1 MVLDIQDGDVIRLLE
16 DAGGL
21 PTLPNVAT
29 RVIEATDGPETTVK
43 EVAGLIEK
51 DMALSAK
58 VLQIINSPFYGFGR
72 GISSVNEAVSL
83 MGFKQVGSIALGLAA
98 MSSLPRV
105 NVVGFDY
112 EQFWERSLANAVSA
126 VMITS
131 RVNREASHG
140 IFTISLLQNIG
151 TYLLARH
158 LPVLHGYALAIADQR
173 DIHIARAELEALG
186 TDHAMVGAHL
196 AGRWN
201 LPPNMTIPIRH
212 HHYLDQDAEL
222 DSTSTAGDLLLSI
235 HLLNVASL
243 LSETHYAADEDPVKD
258 LLIERAQ
265 DLLGLD
271 ESGVNELLADLSA
284 EIASV
289 RLLFRAEE
297 TEAAAPEVEYEETC
311 PECTTENGPG
321 HKFCKEC
328 GSSLRRVVQQR
339 VDTTPAKRILVAED
353 SAATRTAIS
362 AMLKRM
368 GYEVVVALNGE
379 EAVDLARQV
388 NPDLILMDIMMPVMD
403 GIESLKA
410 IRSEV
415 RLRTIPIVML
425 TSTTD
430 VRMVTEAIECG
441 ANDYIAKPFSVTLLT
456 ERVERYIHAR

>member
-1 MVLDIQDGDVIRLLE
+1 MALEIQDGEVFRLIE
-16 DAGGL
+16 GASGL

-43 EVAGLIEK
+43 EVAALIEK

-58 VLQIINSPFYGFGR
+58 VLQIINSPFYGFSR
-72 GISSVNEAVSL
+72 GISTVNEAVSL

-98 MSSLPRV
+98 MSSLPKV
-105 NVVGFDY
+105 DVVGFDY
-112 EQFWERSLANAVSA
+112 EQFWERSLAHAVSA

-140 IFTISLLQNIG
+140 IFTVSLLQNIG
-151 TYLLARH
+151 TYILARH

-173 DIHIARAELEALG
+173 GIHLAQAELEALG
-186 TDHAMVGAHL
+186 TDHADIGAHL
-196 AGRWN
+196 AERWN

-212 HHYLDQDAEL
+212 HHYLDQGVEL
-222 DSTSTAGDLLLSI
+222 DSASTAGDLLLSTN
-235 HLLNVASL
+235 LLNVASL
-243 LSETHYAADEDPVKD
+243 LADTHYADDGDPVRN
-258 LLIERAQ
+258 LLVERAQ
-265 DLLGLD
+265 DLLGLN
-271 ESGVNELLADLSA
+271 EAGLNELLADLPA

-289 RLLFRAEE
+289 RLLFRTEE
-297 TEAAAPEVEYEETC
+297 TGPTSGLEYEETC

-328 GSSLRRVVQQR
+328 GSSLRRAR
-339 VDTTPAKRILVAED
+339 KRAESSSPSKRILVAED

-368 GYEVVVALNGE
+368 GYDVVVALNGE
-379 EAVDLARQV
+379 EAIELARHE
-388 NPDLILMDIMMPVMD
+388 NPDLILMDIMMPIMD
-403 GIESLKA
+403 GIEALKA

>member
-1 MVLDIQDGDVIRLLE
+1 M
-16 DAGGL
+16 
-21 PTLPNVAT
+21 PTLPIVAT

-43 EVAGLIEK
+43 EVAELIEK

-58 VLQIINSPFYGFGR
+58 VLQIINSPFYGFSR
-72 GISSVNEAVSL
+72 GISSVSEAVSL

-98 MSSLPRV
+98 MSSLPKV
-105 NVVGFDY
+105 DVVGFNY
-112 EQFWERSLANAVSA
+112 EQFWERSLANAVAA

-151 TYLLARH
+151 TYLLARY
-158 LPVLHGYALAIADQR
+158 LPVLHGYALATAAER
-173 DIHIARAELEALG
+173 GIHISQAELASLG
-186 TDHAMVGAHL
+186 TDHAEIGARL
-196 AGRWN
+196 AERWN
-201 LPPNMTIPIRH
+201 LPPNMTVPIRY
-212 HHYLDQDAEL
+212 HHYLDQGAEL
-222 DSTSTAGDLLLSI
+222 DSTATAGELPLSI

-243 LSETHYAADEDPVKD
+243 LSDAHYADEDDPVRG
-258 LLIERAQ
+258 LLAERAS

-271 ESGVNELLADLSA
+271 EASLDGLMSDLPA

-289 RLLFRAEE
+289 RLLFRTGE
-297 TEAAAPEVEYEETC
+297 TEEVPDADYQETC
-311 PECTTENGPG
+311 PACTTENGPG

-328 GSSLRRVVQQR
+328 GSSLRKARQR
-339 VDTTPAKRILVAED
+339 IQASSSKRILVAED

-368 GYEVVVALNGE
+368 GYDVVVALNGE
-379 EAVDLARQV
+379 EAIDLARQEQ
-388 NPDLILMDIMMPVMD
+388 PDLILMDIMMPVMD
-403 GIESLKA
+403 GIEALKS

-415 RLRTIPIVML
+415 RLRATPIVML